1 MIDTAA
7 GQTSLVVVS
16 GWFEELNRF
25 APPAE

>member
-7 GQTSLVVVS
+7 RQTSLVVVS